1 MPIVTEID
9 PGDYRKPAHD
19 VESSFIERWSPRAMS
34 AEPLSQEELMR
45 LLEAARWAP
54 SAYNEQ
60 PWRFLYARRDTQHW
74 QTFFELMINF
84 NQQWAKNAAALF
96 VVVSKGTFQH
106 NGKPN
111 VTHSFDSGAAW
122 QSLALQGSAMGL
134 VVHGMAGFDAE
145 KARRSLRI
153 PDDYHVEAM
162 IAVGKPGRTE
172 DLPEAMREAEVPS
185 DRKAVSA
192 IAGEG
197 PFDF

>member
-19 VESSFIERWSPRAMS
+19 VEASFIRRWSPRAMS
-34 AEPLSQEELMR
+34 AEPISRDELMR

-74 QTFFELMINF
+74 QPFFELMVDF
-84 NQQWAKNAAALF
+84 NQQWTKNAAALF
-96 VVVSKGTFQH
+96 VVISKRTFEH

-111 VTHSFDSGAAW
+111 MTHSFDSGAAW

-145 KARRSLRI
+145 KARKSLRI
-153 PDDYHVEAM
+153 PDDYQVEAM

-185 DRKAVSA
+185 DRKPISA
-192 IAGEG
+192 IATEG
-197 PFDF
+197 LFHF